1 VKARAILA
9 RVLLIFADEESLME
23 ERMRPTN
30 WCARRVVVALGLWFF
45 VFAAGATSTS
55 AQQKDKKNKNNSPLP
70 TATTNGP
77 TIPLSDEQLIDYLVS
92 TNLGAWQVGD
102 IEKLHGT
109 YADDVTIVQ
118 GPSLPP
124 VVSWNNYL
132 PLYQQQHARMQ
143 QVRMDRSNTVVKVN
157 GNCAWATFQWDFSA
171 VIDGQPAASQGHM
184 TLAMDKR
191 NGKWLITL
199 NHTSVAEQAAPRQFS
214 SPGSTQPH

>member
-1 VKARAILA
+1 
-9 RVLLIFADEESLME
+9 
-23 ERMRPTN
+23 MRPAN
-30 WCARRVVVALGLWFF
+30 RCVRPIIAALGLCALMLFT
-45 VFAAGATSTS
+45 GATQAN

-77 TIPLSDEQLIDYLVS
+77 TIPLSDEQQIDYLVS

-102 IEKLHGT
+102 IDKLHGT

-118 GPSLPP
+118 GPYLAP
-124 VVSWNNYL
+124 VVGWNNYV

-143 QVRMDRSNTVVKVN
+143 QIRMDRTNTVIKVN

-171 VIDGQPAASQGHM
+171 VVDGQPSQSQGHM
-184 TLAMDKR
+184 TLVMDKR

-199 NHTSVAEQAAPRQFS
+199 NHTSVAEQSAPRQLS
-214 SPGSTQPH
+214 APGSTQPH